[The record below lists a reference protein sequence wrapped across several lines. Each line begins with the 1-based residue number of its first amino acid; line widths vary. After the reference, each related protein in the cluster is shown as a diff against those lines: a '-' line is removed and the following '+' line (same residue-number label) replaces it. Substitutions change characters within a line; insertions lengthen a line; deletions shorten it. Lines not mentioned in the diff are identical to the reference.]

1 MNTNQI
7 EGLVGMLTVLVI
19 LAFLVAPSV
28 AGAVRDRRID
38 RELRNAARALHTR
51 V

>member
-1 MNTNQI
+1 MHTNQI
-7 EGLVGMLTVLVI
+7 EGLIGMITVLVI

-28 AGAVRDRRID
+28 AGVVRDRRID
-38 RELRNAARALHTR
+38 REIRNAGRLIRTR